1 MKPVLLFFSGIG
13 GAELNDRLSTQ
24 TDSYLMSSDGRRRKN
39 LGGDNL
45 IYMDKPVDPVGD
57 LGNIFR
63 TAIASSDAAMTISTF
78 NVIFVSIVANLP
90 FRVLIT

>member
-1 MKPVLLFFSGIG
+1 MKIFISSFFQGIG

-39 LGGDNL
+39 LGGDNS
-45 IYMDKPVDPVGD
+45 IYMDKPVDPIGD

-63 TAIASSDAAMTISTF
+63 TAIASSVAITISPF
-78 NVIFVSIVANLP
+78 NLIFAPLVAML
-90 FRVLIT
+90 VLIT

>member
-1 MKPVLLFFSGIG
+1 
-13 GAELNDRLSTQ
+13 
-24 TDSYLMSSDGRRRKN
+24 MSSDGRRRKN

-63 TAIASSDAAMTISTF
+63 TAIASSDAAVTISTL
-78 NVIFVSIVANLP
+78 NVVFLSLVATLP
-90 FRVLIT
+90 FHVLIT